1 MRYKYFNP
9 NPHGATTGDCVI
21 RAICKATGE
30 SWDDVYTGLSFQ
42 GFAMKDMPS
51 ANHVWGEYLRS
62 KGFIRRAIPNTCPNC
77 VTVEEFAIENN
88 RGTFIL
94 GTGTHV
100 VTVVDGIVYDS
111 WNSLEEVP
119 IFYYRKRG
127 L

>member
-9 NPHGATTGDCVI
+9 NPRGATTGDCVI

-62 KGFIRRAIPNTCPNC
+62 KGFVRRAIPNTCPNC